1 MKGPKAV
8 QKGVYYTPNHE
19 FMVFDMKVTTPTS
32 TFWIDVIDIPRYLD
46 NKFMHVPVYAKGT
59 FEQIYAI

>member
-19 FMVFDMKVTTPTS
+19 FMVFDIKVSTPTS

-46 NKFMHVPVYAKGT
+46 DKFMHVPVYAKGT
-59 FEQIYAI
+59 FEQMLAI